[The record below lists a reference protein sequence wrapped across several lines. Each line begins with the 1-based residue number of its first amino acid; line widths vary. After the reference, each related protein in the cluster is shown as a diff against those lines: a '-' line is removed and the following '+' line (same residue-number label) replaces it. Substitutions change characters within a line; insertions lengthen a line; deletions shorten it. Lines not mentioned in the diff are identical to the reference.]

1 MAHKDIEESRKY
13 HRNRAAERRR
23 QGLCGSCNNKA
34 LPGESRCQD
43 CKDRYAKGSKCADC
57 GKRRKAM
64 YAWNGLAVCA
74 RCVVDRL
81 VAEGTIQAVGTGAED
96 PANSGAAA

>member
-1 MAHKDIEESRKY
+1 
-13 HRNRAAERRR
+13 
-23 QGLCGSCNNKA
+23 
-34 LPGESRCQD
+34 
-43 CKDRYAKGSKCADC
+43 
-57 GKRRKAM
+57 M
-64 YAWNGLAVCA
+64 YDWNGLAVCA